1 MLVVSTIPHYFS
13 VKLPWTWHN
22 YVIIASSTFSVM
34 WHWYGEPKNMLYYL
48 DYFFAFAWF
57 ITDVYRSRRETLKMV
72 ITLNAIVFI
81 TNICIKYNSDYWL
94 YHSMWHLLSSAKCFY
109 ISTYYPV
116 SGASSSPYHA

>member
-1 MLVVSTIPHYFS
+1 
-13 VKLPWTWHN
+13 
-22 YVIIASSTFSVM
+22 M